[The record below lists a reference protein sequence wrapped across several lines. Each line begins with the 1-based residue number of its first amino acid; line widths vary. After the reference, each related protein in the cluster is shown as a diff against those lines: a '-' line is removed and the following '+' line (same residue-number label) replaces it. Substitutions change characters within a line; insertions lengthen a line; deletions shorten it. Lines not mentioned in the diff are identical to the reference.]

1 MKNDNV
7 LENTRSGFFKNIRK
21 EEGLDDF
28 TVNKWKTELQK
39 ELPSFWEAMTELQ
52 RK

>member
-1 MKNDNV
+1 MKSDNV
-7 LENTRSGFFKNIRK
+7 LENTRNGFFKNIRK
-21 EEGLDDF
+21 EEDLDDF
-28 TVNKWKTELQK
+28 TFNMWKTELQK